1 MLLVRYFPRLIQID
15 CWNLG
20 INEFSDVWSTNSV
33 RDIAE
38 SKRKCRFPDEGDML
52 YYRNYTRN
60 NCMLECVHRFILEAC
75 GCQPYF
81 HPSETCMSIIS

>member
-1 MLLVRYFPRLIQID
+1 MFVSVDAVGEIFIESLSQDLIIR
-15 CWNLG
+15 
-20 INEFSDVWSTNSV
+20 INEFTDVWSTTSV

-81 HPSETCMSIIS
+81 HPSKTF

>member
-1 MLLVRYFPRLIQID
+1 M
-15 CWNLG
+15 
-20 INEFSDVWSTNSV
+20 

-81 HPSETCMSIIS
+81 HPSETLRLITDLFLSINGIQFGTLKSKKLHFGV

>member
-1 MLLVRYFPRLIQID
+1 M
-15 CWNLG
+15 
-20 INEFSDVWSTNSV
+20 

-81 HPSETCMSIIS
+81 HPSENCT

>member
-1 MLLVRYFPRLIQID
+1 M
-15 CWNLG
+15 N
-20 INEFSDVWSTNSV
+20 FSDVWSTTSV

-81 HPSETCMSIIS
+81 HPSETCISIIS